1 MSRTYLARHGET
13 ESNRARRYAGRASD
27 PLTAEGR
34 RQILNLARSLAD
46 ANIAS
51 IWTSPIVRAAE
62 SAGLISQELG
72 IPLQEDSRLAEM
84 YLGPWEG
91 LTETEVARSF
101 PAEYLLW
108 NTTPSRLE
116 MNGRETLDVLASRV
130 MTAVDD
136 ACRRERP
143 VLLMTHVA
151 PVRVAALR
159 VLDLDLDLYKSLDV
173 PNAACLMV
181 DRLSAEIYRVPG
193 LKPVRSELGLTSGP
207 VGAEP

>member
-27 PLTAEGR
+27 SLTSEGR

-51 IWTSPIVRAAE
+51 IWTSPIVRAVE

-72 IPLQEDSRLAEM
+72 IPLQEDPRLAEM
-84 YLGPWEG
+84 LLGPWEG
-91 LTETEVARSF
+91 LTESEVERSF
-101 PAEYLLW
+101 PVEYLLW
-108 NTTPSRLE
+108 NTAPSRLE
-116 MNGRETLDVLASRV
+116 LTGRETRDGLTSRV

-136 ACRRERP
+136 ACRQECP

-151 PVRVAALR
+151 PIRVAALH

-181 DRLSAEIYRVPG
+181 DRRRAEIYRVPG
-193 LKPVRSELGLTSGP
+193 LVPVRSELGLTSGP
-207 VGAEP
+207 VGAES